1 MLELFRFPEPPRTTI
16 GVLLPGYKQVQPALI
31 DTGADRC
38 VLPYEEGKQLNLP
51 PLVNNEEI
59 VMLRAVPCVRRNVQ
73 IAIPLF
79 NDECRLDIPFMWAQ
93 EPSHNGDQM
102 WDIIL
107 LGRDGFLDK
116 IHLLDL
122 YPIGFILF
130 DSEGLSELVF
140 VLQSYTQRT
149 QF

>member
-1 MLELFRFPEPPRTTI
+1 MLKD
-16 GVLLPGYKQVQPALI
+16 VS
-31 DTGADRC
+31 
-38 VLPYEEGKQLNLP
+38 
-51 PLVNNEEI
+51 
-59 VMLRAVPCVRRNVQ
+59 CVRRDVQ

-79 NDECRLDIPFMWAQ
+79 NDEYRIDIPFMWTQ
-93 EPSHNGDQM
+93 EPNYDGQPI

-130 DSEGLSELVF
+130 DNEGLSELVR
-140 VLQSYTQRT
+140 VLQSYNR
-149 QF
+149 